1 MKGAFFYVQFQ
12 KPEEPSQEPKE
23 RLQESAKS
31 AEPAKSE
38 SAEQKQNA
46 KRKEQGTALRLL
58 ILSLPALLGGRLFF
72 CRKRTFVRFS
82 IAIVKKV

>member
-12 KPEEPSQEPKE
+12 KPEEPGQEPKE

-31 AEPAKSE
+31 EP
-38 SAEQKQNA
+38 AEQKQNA

-58 ILSLPALLGGRLFF
+58 ILSLPALLGGRIFF
-72 CRKRTFVRFS
+72 YARRTFVRFS
-82 IAIVKKV
+82 IAIGQKV